1 MKSMIVLLGPP
12 GAGKGTQGEKMTSE
26 YGYVRLSTGDMLRE
40 AVRNGTELGKIAKG
54 YMDAGGLVPDD
65 LIINLMKEKIASLG
79 DVTGIIFDG
88 FPRTVAQ
95 AEALDKEM
103 NIDIALNFDVPDEEL
118 IDRLTQRRT
127 CPDCNA
133 VYHLTN
139 NPPKTDGVCDKCGGK
154 LYQRDD
160 DTEATVRNRLDTYHE
175 KTFPLIGYYEGTG
188 KLVTVPSVGA
198 IDDIFK
204 AVTKAIQ

>member
-1 MKSMIVLLGPP
+1 MIVLLGPP

-133 VYHLTN
+133 VYHLAN

-160 DTEATVRNRLDTYHE
+160 DTESTVRNRLDTYRE

-188 KLVTVPSVGA
+188 KLVTIPSVGA